1 MATRQRQRFVYGHLA
16 WVLGS
21 LLVLVLLDALTL
33 ELFFVVSLVGFL
45 VTVELVAPRAVSP
58 RWRRRL
64 WVVVAVG
71 LAGFAYVVVKRILE
85 ILPPG
90 LV

>member
-1 MATRQRQRFVYGHLA
+1 MATRQRQQFIYGHLA
-16 WVLGS
+16 WVLGTI
-21 LLVLVLLDALTL
+21 LVLTLLDALTL
-33 ELFFVVSLVGFL
+33 ELVFVVSLIGFL
-45 VTVELVAPRAVSP
+45 VTVELVAPQVVSP

-64 WVVVAVG
+64 WWLIG
-71 LAGFAYVVVKRILE
+71 LGFAYVVIKRILE

>member
-1 MATRQRQRFVYGHLA
+1 MATRQRERFIYGHLM
-16 WVLGS
+16 WVLGTI
-21 LLVLVLLDALTL
+21 LVLTLLDALTL
-33 ELFFVVSLVGFL
+33 ELFFVVSLIGFL
-45 VTVELVAPRAVSP
+45 VTVELSTPQVVSP

-64 WVVVAVG
+64 WVIIGIG
-71 LAGFAYVVVKRILE
+71 LLAFAYVVIRRILE